1 MATVTS
7 CRTLR
12 SSVTENQPKQ
22 GETARGSSDT
32 FPSPRLIGSAQA
44 GTALYGFQARLQP
57 LLNLRAEATVPRK
70 GDARGWNPGQHS
82 APMSSRVQVKLC
94 LVLVQNKMFC
104 SRKQWLDFAP
114 PERDSNAL
122 RSPTSCSPPAS
133 RPPGPRRCPHASPQ
147 RHLLGDAGRAAPLP
161 PLSFR
166 PEPRVSRARRTRGCK
181 KQAQEGS
188 PEGDGW
194 ERGVALIHCG
204 PVRSGTRALDSD
216 GLGCAARRPHLP
228 ALSP

>member
-22 GETARGSSDT
+22 GETGRGSSDT
-32 FPSPRLIGSAQA
+32 FPSPRLTGSSRA

-70 GDARGWNPGQHS
+70 GDARGWNPGQHF

-133 RPPGPRRCPHASPQ
+133 RPPGPRRCPHAIRSATCWATP
-147 RHLLGDAGRAAPLP
+147 AARLP
-161 PLSFR
+161 SRRFR
-166 PEPRVSRARRTRGCK
+166 PGLSRGRR
-181 KQAQEGS
+181 
-188 PEGDGW
+188 
-194 ERGVALIHCG
+194 ERGG
-204 PVRSGTRALDSD
+204 RG
-216 GLGCAARRPHLP
+216 AARNKPRKEAQKVMGGNVESH
-228 ALSP
+228 